1 MWWNNIATN
10 YSSETGSLYLS
21 LSASF
26 FFPLCSS
33 HSPHPAKTC
42 AVQYGSH
49 CVLCCAV
56 PSLVWLFVT
65 PGTVA
70 HQAPLSMG
78 ILQARIL
85 EWVAMSSSRGSSQP
99 RDWTRVSHT
108 IDRFFTIWAIREAQ
122 RKPKKDWSEVKSLSH
137 VQLFATP
144 WTVAH
149 QAPRSMGFSRQ
160 EYWSGL
166 PFPSPG
172 ILLTQGLNPGLPQCR
187 QTLYCLIY
195 QGSPSL
201 CQIKWEEWE
210 SPVNKEY

>member
-1 MWWNNIATN
+1 MSN
-10 YSSETGSLYLS
+10 S
-21 LSASF
+21 
-26 FFPLCSS
+26 
-33 HSPHPAKTC
+33 
-42 AVQYGSH
+42 
-49 CVLCCAV
+49 
-56 PSLVWLFVT
+56 
-65 PGTVA
+65 VA

-172 ILLTQGLNPGLPQCR
+172 DLTDPGIEP
-187 QTLYCLIY
+187 
-195 QGSPSL
+195 GSPAVQADTLLSDL
-201 CQIKWEEWE
+201 PGKPQ
-210 SPVNKEY
+210 SMSNKMRRMGVTSRQVILINYGRV